1 MAEEPILQHL
11 RIDAT
16 WTGPARE
23 ACRHLCNAIL
33 KAVDWHRV
41 QAIRGP
47 DVSIKVLL

>member
-1 MAEEPILQHL
+1 MAEEPIFQHL

-16 WTGPARE
+16 RTGAAGEAR
-23 ACRHLCNAIL
+23 RRLCNTL
-33 KAVDWHRV
+33 LEAVDWHQV

>member
-11 RIDAT
+11 CINAT
-16 WTGPARE
+16 RTGAAGEAR
-23 ACRHLCNAIL
+23 RRLCNALL

-47 DVSIKVLL
+47 NVSIKVLL